1 MSSVSIIGDFVVRNL
16 SFNFLY
22 KRVGTRVEAE
32 PESVC
37 LAVALA
43 SAESRKGGNP
53 RIVSLSRVSFPFW
66 IVQTS
71 SIKSILLTASSGVRQ
86 QFQYSEIKGISEIR
100 RIVSSDVSQAEDVPV
115 AVSKIEPLL
124 DRVEIS
130 TKELSNLINPSFIVT
145 VGKFVVTT
153 DPSAQPNRVEIRTDS
168 GTALKRTEEFRE
180 TTIAAELRI
189 EATESLQKLVKEKLG
204 GQLTILEN
212 LSTLERERWDDR
224 VKTME
229 ERTEQEILE
238 LTKNKDDQLYNLR
251 DKHRMNLRAMT
262 AEFSR
267 SASDLEQFYTQIVE
281 DIREART
288 QIGQKE
294 DDVEGAFSV
303 YSALAS
309 NMRSNIERSKQ
320 PLEVMDSKKED
331 IQKSMT
337 RVLGEY
343 ENAIA
348 QAVTSLESLVAERRN
363 RIVGTM
369 NEMEQKMR
377 ELDDLRAKGNAA
389 FEKIKHTIE
398 NKVIKLQEEFL
409 NLMSWSLD
417 NDSINELA
425 PLTLLD
431 VNTYVAKYDGESYEI
446 LTPSFMPEE
455 GLSSI
460 AAGKPLSQEF
470 DETLTSSIGNWMK
483 SDPTFRDAFERAC
496 IRGNVFLDP
505 ESTTLLNEGLTALTR
520 RNILQHADKERFETL
535 WSRYV
540 GKCPKCGTATEMG
553 AKFCQKCGL
562 EFG

>member
-1 MSSVSIIGDFVVRNL
+1 VIFVVRNL
-16 SFNFLY
+16 SLNFLY
-22 KRVGTRVEAE
+22 KRAGTRVETE

-71 SIKSILLTASSGVRQ
+71 SMNSILLSASSGVKQ
-86 QFQYSEIKGISEIR
+86 LYQYSEIKGVSEIR

-130 TKELSNLINPSFIVT
+130 TKELSNLMNPSFLVT
-145 VGKFVVTT
+145 VGKFVETT

-168 GTALKRTEEFRE
+168 GAALKRTEEFQE
-180 TTIAAELRI
+180 TTTAAEMRI

-204 GQLTILEN
+204 GQLNILEN

-229 ERTEQEILE
+229 ERTEHEILE
-238 LTKNKDDQLYNLR
+238 LTKKKDDQLYNLR
-251 DKHRMNLRAMT
+251 DKHRMDLRAMT
-262 AEFSR
+262 ADFSR
-267 SASDLEQFYTQIVE
+267 SASDLEQFYTHIVE
-281 DIREART
+281 EIREART

-294 DDVEGAFSV
+294 DDVEGAISV

-309 NMRSNIERSKQ
+309 DMRSNIERSRQ
-320 PLEVMDSKKED
+320 PLEVLDSKKED
-331 IQKSMT
+331 LQKRVT
-337 RVLGEY
+337 RVRGEY
-343 ENAIA
+343 ESAIA
-348 QAVTSLESLVAERRN
+348 QAETSLESLIAERRK
-363 RIVGTM
+363 RIEGTK
-369 NEMEQKMR
+369 NEREQKIR
-377 ELDDLRAKGNAA
+377 ELDDLRAKVNAA
-389 FEKIKHTIE
+389 VEKVEHAIG
-398 NKVIKLQEEFL
+398 NKVMTFQKEFL

-431 VNTYVAKYDGESYEI
+431 VNTYVAKYDSESYEV
-446 LTPSFMPEE
+446 LTPSFMSEE
-455 GLSSI
+455 RMSSI
-460 AAGKPLSQEF
+460 SAGKPLNQEF
-470 DETLTSSIGNWMK
+470 DETLTLSIREWLK
-483 SDPTFRDAFERAC
+483 SDSTFRAAFERAC
-496 IRGNVFLDP
+496 IKGNVFLDP
-505 ESTTLLNEGLTALTR
+505 ESVTLLNEGFTELTR
-520 RNILQHADKERFETL
+520 RNILQHSDRERFETL

-540 GKCPKCGTATEMG
+540 GKCPKCGTTTEMG

-562 EFG
+562 EFS

>member
-1 MSSVSIIGDFVVRNL
+1 MIFVVRNL
-16 SFNFLY
+16 SLNFLY
-22 KRVGTRVEAE
+22 RQVGTRFETE
-32 PESVC
+32 PDSVC
-37 LAVALA
+37 LATALA
-43 SAESRKGGNP
+43 AAESKKGGNP

-71 SIKSILLTASSGVRQ
+71 SIKSILLSATSGVKQ
-86 QFQYSEIKGISEIR
+86 LFQYSEIKGISEIR
-100 RIVSSDVSQAEDVPV
+100 RIVSSDVSQVEDVPV

-130 TKELSNLINPSFIVT
+130 KKELVNLMNPSFMVP
-145 VGKFVVTT
+145 VGKFFEST
-153 DPSAQPNRVEIRTDS
+153 DPSVQPNRVDIRTDS
-168 GTALKRTEEFRE
+168 GAALKRTEEFRE
-180 TTIAAELRI
+180 TTIGAELRI
-189 EATESLQKLVKEKLG
+189 EATESLQKLVNEKLG

-212 LSTLERERWDDR
+212 LSTLERERWDNR

-229 ERTEQEILE
+229 ERTEHEIHE
-238 LTKNKDDQLYNLR
+238 LTKKKDDQLYSLR
-251 DKHRMNLRAMT
+251 EKHRMDLRAMT

-267 SASDLEQFYTQIVE
+267 SASDLEQFYSQIVE

-294 DDVEGAFSV
+294 DDVEGAISV
-303 YSALAS
+303 YTALAN
-309 NMRSNIERSKQ
+309 NMKSNIERSNQ

-331 IQKSMT
+331 LQK
-337 RVLGEY
+337 RVARVREEH

-348 QAVTSLESLVAERRN
+348 HAETSLESLIAERRK
-363 RIVGTM
+363 RIEGTK
-369 NEMEQKMR
+369 NEMEQKIR
-377 ELDDLRAKGNAA
+377 ELDDLRAKVNAA
-389 FEKIKHTIE
+389 VGKLRNSIE
-398 NKVIKLQEEFL
+398 SKVITFQKEYL

-431 VNTYVAKYDGESYEI
+431 VNTYVAKYDSESYEI

-460 AAGKPLSQEF
+460 AKGKPLSQEF
-470 DETLTSSIGNWMK
+470 DETLTSSIRNWMK
-483 SDPTFRDAFERAC
+483 SDSTFRDSFERAC
-496 IRGNVFLDP
+496 IRGNMFLDP
-505 ESTTLLNEGLTALTR
+505 ESTTLLNEGLTVLMR

-540 GKCPKCGTATEMG
+540 GKCPKCGTTTEMG